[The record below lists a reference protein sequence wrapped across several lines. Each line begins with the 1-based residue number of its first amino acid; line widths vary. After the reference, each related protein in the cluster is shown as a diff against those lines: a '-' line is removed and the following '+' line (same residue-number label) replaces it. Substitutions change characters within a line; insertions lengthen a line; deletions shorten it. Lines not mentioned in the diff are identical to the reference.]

1 MNPTEFNPFSIVSMT
16 GNPTSNE
23 IAVLSSAISVWFT
36 ALSTKNPQGNNA
48 PVDNYVEILSWLR
61 LYNRNSLDFAQNVSK
76 SGRNS
81 GKSWSLANRVRSRK

>member
-1 MNPTEFNPFSIVSMT
+1 MNPTESNPFSIVLMT

-23 IAVLSSAISVWFT
+23 IAVLSSAISVWLT
-36 ALSTKNPQGNNA
+36 ALSTQNPQGNNT
-48 PVDNYVEILSWLR
+48 PVDNYVETLSWLR

-81 GKSWSLANRVRSRK
+81 GKSLSLANRVRSRK